1 MKRVGQSSE
10 TLSLR
15 GALET
20 VHRDPRWWLHCVG
33 YGALASTF
41 LGLPLA
47 AGFII
52 ESYDNSKRGY
62 PTPLPPWTDLSTRY
76 LAGVFALVID
86 FTFFVLPCLIV
97 AVLAFCSGFGLALA
111 VGGPQV
117 LLMAFMLAAGLLACI
132 LVVLFM
138 LSVAPVGRLRFAD
151 EGRIEEALSGET
163 LRWAL
168 HPQQRANFLRA
179 RLYSLL
185 AYLPALALLGLGAW
199 LSSMNPPL
207 LALILL
213 LWLFCSTITYAHLVV
228 VQLYVAA
235 ERAAGD
241 LRV

>member
-1 MKRVGQSSE
+1 M
-10 TLSLR
+10 SLR
-15 GALET
+15 EALRT
-20 VHRDPRWWLHCVG
+20 VHRDPRWWLHCLG

-41 LGLPLA
+41 FGLPLA

-86 FTFFVLPCLIV
+86 FTFFILPCLIV
-97 AVLAFCSGFGLALA
+97 SILAFCSGFALALA
-111 VGGPQV
+111 LGGPEG
-117 LLMAFMLAAGLLACI
+117 LLLVFLLAAALLACM

-168 HPQQRANFLRA
+168 HQQARTIFLRA
-179 RLYSLL
+179 RLTSLL
-185 AYLPALALLGLGAW
+185 AYLPAVAVLGLGLWLSSVQAPILALLGL
-199 LSSMNPPL
+199 
-207 LALILL
+207 
-213 LWLFCSTITYAHLVV
+213 LWLCCSAITYAHLVV

-235 ERAAGD
+235 EREVG
-241 LRV
+241 RRT